1 MCSFISL
8 NVIVHCAP
16 MCKNRRGIPHDVD
29 SQKGSNFLEL
39 LKSVE
44 KLLPLENTYTELCWA
59 TPVQGLGDF
68 YKKYGDFC
76 GWAFGQFSLYSQKSH
91 VSSPP
96 LRSKQILCNVLFII
110 VPIES
115 HGIDLK

>member
-68 YKKYGDFC
+68 YKKYGDFW
-76 GWAFGQFSLYSQKSH
+76 GWGLGLFSLYPQKSPYFITPYNLH
-91 VSSPP
+91 NYC
-96 LRSKQILCNVLFII
+96 LGLKFSKTLFRDN
-110 VPIES
+110 
-115 HGIDLK
+115 G